1 VNESNKPHMDELR
14 EHLMATLASLR
25 DRESPMDVDRAR
37 AVAQVAGVLVE
48 TAKVEVEFIKATNG
62 DSSSFIGQ
70 GQGQGQERLPAP
82 DSGYTQGSVTREPGR
97 TVHKLRG

>member
-70 GQGQGQERLPAP
+70 GQGQGLSDCPR
-82 DSGYTQGSVTREPGR
+82 R
-97 TVHKLRG
+97 TAAIPRAVSRASRAARCIP